1 MTIYLYSG
9 TPGSGKSLHCARD
22 IRDYLR
28 YKKLPVVANFPINEA
43 TRGYERF
50 TYRDNSEV
58 TPEYLVRFARD
69 YWQDHKFGEDRIL
82 LVLDE
87 CQLLFNSRDWA
98 QKDRMA
104 WLEFFSQ
111 HRKYG
116 YMILFVAQF
125 DRMIDRQIRSL
136 VEYEYVHRKMGNFGW
151 KGKAITLLALGEL
164 YVCVKRFYSL
174 SERIGV
180 EYFRAHKSL
189 FRMYDSYATFDRTG
203 DGDEGKGSTGVP
215 APIADARPDMFAEPA
230 RTIEMPAMRH
240 TLIDRLRI
248 SWYRFRRKIK
258 ASEGAHARV

>member
-28 YKKLPVVANFPINEA
+28 FKMLPVVANFPINED
-43 TRGYERF
+43 TKGFERF
-50 TYRDNSEV
+50 TYRDNSEIN
-58 TPEYLVRFARD
+58 PEYLAWFAHE

-116 YMILFVAQF
+116 YKVIFVAQF
-125 DRMIDRQIRSL
+125 DRMVDRQIRSL
-136 VEYEYVHRKMGNFGW
+136 VEYEYIHRKMGNFGW
-151 KGKAITLLALGEL
+151 KGKAITLFALGEL

-174 SERIGV
+174 SEKIGV

-189 FRMYDSYATFDRTG
+189 FKLYDSYATFDRTG
-203 DGDEGKGSTGVP
+203 GGDEGKGLGVP
-215 APIADARPDMFAEPA
+215 SPIADAWPDDSRAPGRTLEMPPVRPS
-230 RTIEMPAMRH
+230 PAMR
-240 TLIDRLRI
+240 LGALSR
-248 SWYRFRRKIK
+248 RFRRTLTG
-258 ASEGAHARV
+258 SEGAHARV